1 MTGWLWGVVGTLAYV
16 LLFVGWL
23 DRRQAPAWEVRD
35 NYRLVSMGLFFI
47 ALLSILKALQY
58 HTELV
63 TLMPFC
69 K

>member
-1 MTGWLWGVVGTLAYV
+1 MMWWWTVVGTLAYV
-16 LLFVGWL
+16 LLFVGRL

-35 NYRLVSMGLFFI
+35 NYRLLSMGLFFV
-47 ALLSILKALQY
+47 ALLALLKALQY

-63 TLMPFC
+63 ILMPYC

>member
-1 MTGWLWGVVGTLAYV
+1 MMWVWATIGMLAYV

-35 NYRLVSMGLFFI
+35 NYRFLSMGLFFV
-47 ALLSILKALQY
+47 ALLALLKALQY

-63 TLMPFC
+63 ILMPYC